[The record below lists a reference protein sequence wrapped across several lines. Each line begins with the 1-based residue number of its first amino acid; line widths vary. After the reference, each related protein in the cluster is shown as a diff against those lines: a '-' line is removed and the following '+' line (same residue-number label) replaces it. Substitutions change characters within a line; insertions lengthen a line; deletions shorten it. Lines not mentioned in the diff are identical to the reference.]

1 MRFLLNLHGQRRPIF
16 FSRHG
21 QSEYNQLGK
30 IGGDSVLT
38 AHGEEYA
45 TALAEWVDKEAQRRS
60 VKLDSEGK
68 PRPAR
73 LWTSSLKRTRL
84 TARHIRRMACHR
96 VVRQVRV
103 QMRPKMHRNLDEIY
117 AGLCDGMTY
126 EECDLRSKAKQPTHA
141 MLVRSDPIDP
151 RDACEIRPNLIRD
164 L

>member
-1 MRFLLNLHGQRRPIF
+1 M
-16 FSRHG
+16 
-21 QSEYNQLGK
+21 E
-30 IGGDSVLT
+30 VA
-38 AHGEEYA
+38 AHGKQLYSSIIQCQTCSTLNRQGRDARILCMLELPVRTHLELPPFC
-45 TALAEWVDKEAQRRS
+45 TRR
-60 VKLDSEGK
+60 DAPCFPK
-68 PRPAR
+68 P
-73 LWTSSLKRTRL
+73 
-84 TARHIRRMACHR
+84 
-96 VVRQVRV
+96 QV